1 MVSKQQRSPQERP
14 CHLKFDKLVVANW
27 RLSSMRMVPIPYL
40 LLISFFKRDFNLLHA
55 IGHFTTTARI
65 PRYSALFKN
74 EMKTK

>member
-1 MVSKQQRSPQERP
+1 
-14 CHLKFDKLVVANW
+14 
-27 RLSSMRMVPIPYL
+27 MRMVPIPYL
-40 LLISFFKRDFNLLHA
+40 LLISFFFLRDFNLLHA